1 MKCNVGGV
9 ERPIRIG
16 VGIVGILIGFFA
28 DLSTGMAATALT
40 VGALL
45 LLTGAVR
52 FCPLF
57 MLFGISTCAPSSGMQ
72 K

>member
-16 VGIVGILIGFFA
+16 VGIASILIGAFA
-28 DLSTGMAATALT
+28 DLSTGLAGAALV
-40 VGALL
+40 VGAIL
-45 LLTGAVR
+45 LLTGAMGV
-52 FCPLF
+52 CPLF
-57 MLFGISTCAPSSGMQ
+57 MLFGISTCAPSSEMQ